1 MMKKLLN
8 LLLLALLSVAS
19 GLAQQVEASY
29 DTTHRPRNF
38 HLQVDQFKSYPN
50 ADTDIIFLGNS
61 LTAGT
66 KWNELLAE
74 PNARNR
80 GISGDTSFGVLE
92 RLDEVVEGHPA
103 KVFLLIGIND
113 ISRNFPVEMIQ
124 ENHRKIV
131 QRIQEKSPRT
141 RIYLQTLLPVNNTFD
156 NYPNHYNK
164 DDQIAAVNAGLKQ
177 LANEFNL
184 VLVDLHPHF
193 LDQHGRLS
201 TAYTEEGLHLNA
213 DGYLLWAKILKPYL
227 K

>member
-1 MMKKLLN
+1 MKKRSM
-8 LLLLALLSVAS
+8 LLLVAS
-19 GLAQQVEASY
+19 LLGALGFAQQVETAY
-29 DTTHRPRNF
+29 DTTHRPGNF
-38 HLQVDQFKSYPN
+38 HLQVAQFKTYPD

-66 KWNELLAE
+66 KWNELLAQ

-92 RLDEVVEGHPA
+92 RLDEVVEGQPA

-113 ISRNFPVEMIQ
+113 IARNFPVEMIQ

-131 QRIQEKSPRT
+131 VRIQKESPRT
-141 RIYLQTLLPVNNTFD
+141 QIYLQTLLPVNNTFD
-156 NYPNHYNK
+156 RYPNHYNK
-164 DDQIAAVNAGLKQ
+164 DPKIAAVNEGLRQ
-177 LANEFNL
+177 LTEEFDL

-193 LDQHGRLS
+193 LDEHGRLS

-213 DGYLLWAKILKPYL
+213 EGYLQWAKIVKPYL
-227 K
+227 Q